1 MKDEQWWVKFIHDD
15 VDDGDDAQDVICD
28 TCSFKMGVGVKS
40 FLFLVGILMDIKW
53 SLNTLGNFY
62 ECFKWKKKNYISYTK
77 IEKKDNILKMVIIE
91 NEITK

>member
-1 MKDEQWWVKFIHDD
+1 
-15 VDDGDDAQDVICD
+15 
-28 TCSFKMGVGVKS
+28 MGVGVKS